1 VFFSAGTS
9 IPDLLTSVLV
19 ARKGFGD
26 MAVSSSV
33 GSNIFDVLVGLPLPW
48 LLYSLSHSDPA
59 GGLLPVTVE
68 ASTSGIVILARDA
81 RAQRR
86 LSHAFE
92 TRQADKRYVAVVH
105 GLVQHESGEIDLPL
119 ACDWPNRPRHV
130 VDRVSG
136 RPARTRY
143 RVLSRDAG
151 AQTTR
156 LELQPLTGRT
166 HQLRVHLQALGHPI
180 VGDRLYAT
188 EHERRCASPSPRL
201 LLHAARLVLPQVDD
215 GAGETALITL
225 CCDPP
230 F

>member
-1 VFFSAGTS
+1 MPPAPPYRPP
-9 IPDLLTSVLV
+9 PDEGLRILALDARWIAVDKPAELLTVPGRGEHLHDCLLSRVQRRHPEARLV
-19 ARKGFGD
+19 HRLD
-26 MAVSSSV
+26 Q
-33 GSNIFDVLVGLPLPW
+33 P
-48 LLYSLSHSDPA
+48 
-59 GGLLPVTVE
+59 
-68 ASTSGIVILARDA
+68 TSGIVILARDA
-81 RAQRR
+81 QAQRR

-105 GLVQHESGEIDLPL
+105 GLVQQESGEIDLPL

-130 VDRVSG
+130 VDRVCG

-188 EHERRCASPSPRL
+188 EHERRCAPPSPRL
-201 LLHAARLVLPQVDD
+201 LLHAARLVLPQLDD